1 VYHEMFDMGSRLK
14 DLQPLRDGDVVI
26 DGGTNVGLFSLSVLQ
41 DESVQVAC
49 GWDCAWMVCIPCG
62 VTWVHSGDLGP
73 PLALLAVRGR
83 PPVGCALPQGK
94 KLTIHGFEPIKPTW
108 EAAVRN
114 LQGHSNV
121 TVHNVVGACVRENC
135 GHHPCRSAS
144 AGRCK
149 RPLIPPLCPTT
160 LTPWQGLGKKN
171 HKDEFFWSPRSTI
184 GAASTSSPDGGAIMG
199 FVGAAGCVDS
209 PPPPPPTQ
217 HTHVA

>member
-1 VYHEMFDMGSRLK
+1 VFYKFPKQSFWAYCRGDAAIVYHEMFDMGSRLK

-94 KLTIHGFEPIKPTW
+94 KLTIDGFEPIKPTW

-121 TVHNVVGACVRENC
+121 TVHNVVGVRVHAC
-135 GHHPCRSAS
+135 AII
-144 AGRCK
+144 AA
-149 RPLIPPLCPTT
+149 TT
-160 LTPWQGLGKKN
+160 LVLQLV
-171 HKDEFFWSPRSTI
+171 R
-184 GAASTSSPDGGAIMG
+184 
-199 FVGAAGCVDS
+199 VGTNA
-209 PPPPPPTQ
+209 P
-217 HTHVA
+217 